1 MKLTLEQVSS
11 IIATFRTPDRSR
23 YPELAGY
30 KRDEMYEDFSG
41 GGGLYL
47 VTRMLRTMDL
57 QPGDIVLDLGCGKG
71 PTAVFLAK
79 HFGVNIIAVDLW
91 NSVTYL
97 DQKFTALGYRDR
109 IVPLQ
114 MDVTQDLPFA
124 ENYFD
129 AVFCMNSFNFYG
141 GSVEFLGHL
150 LKHLKVGGQICIG
163 SEALTDEFTEEQLK
177 NPPSVYA
184 FKLPPPNENV
194 DVFEGDFK
202 KQHTPDWWR
211 KLFEN
216 SGLLQ
221 VEYCEEL
228 EDADV
233 LYEELVRYEHEH
245 NLDPFD
251 VKMCI
256 EQLAWGRTNR
266 PRKSLFVL
274 TAHKL

>member
-1 MKLTLEQVSS
+1 MNLTLEQVNGILLS
-11 IIATFRTPDRSR
+11 FRTPDRSR

-30 KRDEMYEDFSG
+30 ERDQMYEDFYG

-47 VTRMLRTMDL
+47 ATRMLRTMHL
-57 QPGDIVLDLGCGKG
+57 RTGDIVLDLGCGKG
-71 PTAVFLAK
+71 PTALFLAR
-79 HFGVNIIAVDLW
+79 HFGVNVIAVDLSISATFL
-91 NSVTYL
+91 N
-97 DQKFTALGYRDR
+97 QKFTALGYRNR

-141 GSVEFLGHL
+141 GNVEFLCHL

-163 SEALTDEFTEEQLK
+163 SEVLSDEFTEEQQK

-184 FKLPPPNENV
+184 FKLPSPHENV
-194 DVFEGDFK
+194 NVFEGDFK
-202 KQHTPDWWR
+202 KQHTPGWWR

-216 SGLLQ
+216 SGMLQ
-221 VEYCEEL
+221 VEFCEEL

-245 NLDPFD
+245 KLDPFD
-251 VKMCI
+251 VEMCI